1 MHQRGAASLH
11 LATCVAMLK
20 RARHRSSRF
29 DGVPTAVP
37 QRDDGPRRGRCQ
49 ELKISF
55 IVLIYQAVT
64 SRNYAY
70 RPAVYGETEA
80 TAAALRSRAL
90 ARLDRRLLHPFYL
103 GLF

>member
-1 MHQRGAASLH
+1 MDLGEA
-11 LATCVAMLK
+11 
-20 RARHRSSRF
+20 
-29 DGVPTAVP
+29 P
-37 QRDDGPRRGRCQ
+37 CQ
-49 ELKISF
+49 ELKVF
-55 IVLIYQAVT
+55 FMVLIYQEVT

-90 ARLDRRLLHPFYL
+90 ARLDRRLLRPFYL

>member
-11 LATCVAMLK
+11 LATGVTMLK
-20 RARHRSSRF
+20 LARHRSSRF
-29 DGVPTAVP
+29 DGAPTAIP
-37 QRDDGPRRGRCQ
+37 QENDGPRRRRCQ
-49 ELKISF
+49 ELKIYF
-55 IVLIYQAVT
+55 IALIYQEVT
-64 SRNYAY
+64 S
-70 RPAVYGETEA
+70 AVYGETEA